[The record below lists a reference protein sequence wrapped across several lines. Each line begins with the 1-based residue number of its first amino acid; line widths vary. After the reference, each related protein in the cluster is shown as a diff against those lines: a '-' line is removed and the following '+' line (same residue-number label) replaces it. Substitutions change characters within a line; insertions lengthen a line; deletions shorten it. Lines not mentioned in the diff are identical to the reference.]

1 MYINIMDIQ
10 EILKVSKFRNEAFK
24 AEVNLYYTSTWF
36 NHQKALAL
44 KRHQLTLQ
52 QFNILRILKGQLN
65 NPASV
70 KLITE
75 RMIDSGSNV
84 SRIIDRMLTKKLV
97 ERRECPNDRRQ
108 VEIRITETGIKVV
121 DLASKTIGSVI
132 TNVMSNLTDEEIK
145 SLNSIMDKIR
155 TDDF

>member
-1 MYINIMDIQ
+1 MDIQ
-10 EILKVSKFRNEAFK
+10 DILKVSKFRNEAFK

-108 VEIRITETGIKVV
+108 VEIRITETGLKVV
-121 DLASKTIGSVI
+121 EMASKTIGSVI
-132 TNVMSNLTDEEIK
+132 TRVMSKLTEEEIK